1 MKKSELTAL
10 MGALAPVIHEHVEKI
25 AQPLRDRITELEAK
39 PELRYAGTWS
49 DGKSY
54 PVGSVVTDGG
64 SMWHANTRT
73 AERPG
78 TSESWTLCV
87 KRGRDGRDG
96 GAR

>member
-1 MKKSELTAL
+1 MKKSEVTAL
-10 MGALAPVIHEHVEKI
+10 MGALAPVIHDHI
-25 AQPLRDRITELEAK
+25 AKCTAPLHKRIAELENK
-39 PELRYAGTWS
+39 PELHYAGTWS

-78 TSESWTLCV
+78 TSDAWTLCV
-87 KRGRDGRDG
+87 KRGRDGRD
-96 GAR
+96 AR